1 VACWWSEHWHDVL
14 DVVAVMATV
23 AAAFL
28 AWWAIRR
35 GNKQAKDAA
44 DAHVRERRINFEL
57 EQLDRIDAA
66 ISGGAHVGV
75 RKSSGR

>member
-1 VACWWSEHWHDVL
+1 
-14 DVVAVMATV
+14 VVGDSP
-23 AAAFL
+23 
-28 AWWAIRR
+28 

-44 DAHVRERRINFEL
+44 DAQVRERRINFEL